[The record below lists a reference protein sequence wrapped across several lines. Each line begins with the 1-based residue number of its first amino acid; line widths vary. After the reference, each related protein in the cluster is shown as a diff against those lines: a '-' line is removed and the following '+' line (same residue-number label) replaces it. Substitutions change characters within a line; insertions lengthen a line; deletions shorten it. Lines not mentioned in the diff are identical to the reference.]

1 MNANKI
7 TCVVETNW
15 KYKFRIFFDMSSE
28 KKQDLKTYTSDLH
41 ALERHLMNAI
51 KKQKTSDRVTD
62 KRAVEL
68 LNNLDKMAS
77 SHVQK
82 LNAELDQ
89 MGAEVKSSIKSKIAS
104 FAGSVAGMIDTVRDD
119 ALSKMLRDDY
129 AALSMITIGYTML
142 HTHALSNENDKLAE
156 LSKKHLDDCTIL
168 ITEISKV
175 IPMVTAYEIN
185 SDTNRA
191 EEIGQQALQNTQESW
206 SAEHINSELQLA

>member
-1 MNANKI
+1 
-7 TCVVETNW
+7 
-15 KYKFRIFFDMSSE
+15 MSTD
-28 KKQDLKTYTSDLH
+28 KAKNIKTYTSDLH
-41 ALERHLMNAI
+41 ALERHLMNAV
-51 KKQKTSDRVTD
+51 KKQKTSDKVTD

-82 LNAELDQ
+82 LSAELEQ
-89 MGAEVKSSIKSKIAS
+89 MGAEVKSTIKSKLAS

-142 HTHALSNENDKLAE
+142 HTHALSNDNQKLAAI
-156 LSKKHLDDCTIL
+156 SKSHLDDCTIM

-175 IPMVTAYEIN
+175 VPVVTAYEIN

-191 EEIGQQALQNTQESW
+191 EEIGKRALENTQQSW
-206 SAEHINSELQLA
+206 NPEHVNSELQIA

>member
-1 MNANKI
+1 M
-7 TCVVETNW
+7 T
-15 KYKFRIFFDMSSE
+15 E
-28 KKQDLKTYTSDLH
+28 KNMKTYISDLH
-41 ALERHLMNAI
+41 ALERHFMNAV
-51 KKQKTSDRVTD
+51 KKQKTSDKSTD

-82 LNAELDQ
+82 LAAELDQ
-89 MGAEVKSSIKSKIAS
+89 MGAEVKSTIKSKIAS
-104 FAGSVAGMIDTVRDD
+104 FTGSVAGMIDSVRDD

-142 HTHALSNENDKLAE
+142 HTHALSSDNQKLADI
-156 LSKKHLDDCTIL
+156 SKKHLDDCTIM

-175 IPMVTAYEIN
+175 VPVVTAHEIN

-191 EEIGQQALQNTQESW
+191 EEIGKLALENTQKSW
-206 SAEHINSELQLA
+206 SPEHVNSELQLA